1 MDQNVKRSIIVEN
14 YEHPKNRGLI
24 EDATYLNSNTSNDSC
39 IDEIDLMVKIEKGK
53 ITDIRFDGEAC
64 AICISS
70 ASIMSNLLIGKTE
83 EEANMIYQNF
93 ENMIEGK
100 EYERGVLGQALVY
113 DDISRQP
120 NSKTC
125 VLLPWW
131 GIKKIIIKK

>member
-14 YEHPKNRGLI
+14 YEHHKNRGLI

-120 NSKTC
+120 NRKTC